1 MGMVLQY
8 TNNYNKKGDELVV
21 EMLLLLVVQL

>member
-1 MGMVLQY
+1 MDMVLQY
-8 TNNYNKKGDELVV
+8 MNNYNKKGDELVV